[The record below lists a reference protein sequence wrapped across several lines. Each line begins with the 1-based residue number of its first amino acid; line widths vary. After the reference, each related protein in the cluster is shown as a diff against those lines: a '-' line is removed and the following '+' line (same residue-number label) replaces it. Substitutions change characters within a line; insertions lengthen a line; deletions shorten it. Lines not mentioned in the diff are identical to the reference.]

1 MVHLCNALIDL
12 YSRRYTLSEDM
23 YLPAIEEL
31 ITGAMTKIKSRFSEV
46 DIYLVYSVT

>member
-1 MVHLCNALIDL
+1 
-12 YSRRYTLSEDM
+12 M

-46 DIYLVYSVT
+46 DFYFG

>member
-1 MVHLCNALIDL
+1 
-12 YSRRYTLSEDM
+12 M

-46 DIYLVYSVT
+46 DFYIGYSVA